1 MKAGQKIRKIRDL
14 KGFSQEYMALRL
26 NMSQTN
32 YSKIESDEV
41 KLTLDRL
48 MEIGD
53 IFGMDPLD
61 ILSFDKELIFNNHDQ
76 KGGQAGNIIIQN
88 VSENE
93 RALYEQQIKH
103 LQEEIQ
109 FLRAQLDK
117 KQG

>member
-41 KLTLDRL
+41 KLIVDRL

-76 KGGQAGNIIIQN
+76 KGGQAGNIITSYKTYQN
-88 VSENE
+88 TNAPCTNNKSNTC
-93 RALYEQQIKH
+93 
-103 LQEEIQ
+103 
-109 FLRAQLDK
+109 K
-117 KQG
+117 KRFNF